1 MGYEARLRRARTS
14 LCGILLKH
22 VPFGSICGLISVCIQ
37 VTVSGN
43 GRTFLIDHENK
54 RFLKDGQPFRYVAGE
69 VHYFRVPRAY
79 WKDRLHRIKMAGL
92 NAVSFYIE
100 WSGHEPEPGQYNFE
114 DMYDLDAF
122 LKQVKEQDLLAIVRP
137 GPYISGDRDN
147 GGLPYWLHREQPN
160 MKYRVLDSEFLH
172 HLDRWIMKLCAVLSP
187 HTYNKAGPVIAVQ
200 VEHLYG
206 VNGACDHLYMEHLLT
221 MLQVRLGREMVFFRG
236 NPATKSYYDCDKV
249 RDILVTAY
257 MTPTEIPAVV
267 ASIVASAQVEPG
279 PLVISEYYTGNTDC
293 WGWPHKV
300 VAPQTLLQTFKT
312 LMAMNASV
320 SLYMFHGGTN
330 FGFTAGSREKRP
342 VVSSYDYEAPLSE
355 AGDPNAFYYDIRRAI
370 SPFKEYQAILHAMFA
385 TAQECQACIMFE
397 HAYCAA
403 SQLQTNAATE
413 NDFTCD
419 TCVTVCAV
427 FPQYLQVP
435 KDDPPGPSR
444 KIEIGP
450 VALDKYASLDEVMAH
465 FRGQNWLKRKQSAE
479 PLTFENLGQA
489 FGFVL
494 YSTTVTFATA
504 AKALLQ
510 LEGLSDRAYVYGKG
524 GEVSVFYSFAV
535 SGQVV
540 KVQNYVPTGINQTLS
555 ILVENMGRESL
566 SKTFA
571 NPKGFKSAKLNYVLL
586 KNWDVEAVPLT
597 TAEDINRVQ
606 QLLQKEDKGG
616 VPGFFH
622 GVFKLPEGQQR
633 LDTFL
638 DPTNWTKGVAFVNG
652 INLGRYWPV
661 TGPQITLYVPGPFL
675 KPHPEENSVMLFET
689 QGAPPRD
696 RTVRFIDKPRVNV
709 TILYPKP

>member
-1 MGYEARLRRARTS
+1 MEKRRVMGYEAKLRRARTS
-14 LCGILLKH
+14 LRGILLKH
-22 VPFGSICGLISVCIQ
+22 VPFGSICALMSVCIQ
-37 VTVSGN
+37 MTISGN
-43 GRTFLIDHENK
+43 DRTFVIDHENK

-69 VHYFRVPRAY
+69 MHYFRVPRAY

-122 LKQVKEQDLLAIVRP
+122 LKEVKEQDLLAIVRP
-137 GPYISGDRDN
+137 GPNISGDRDN
-147 GGLPYWLHREQPN
+147 GGLPYWLHIEQPN
-160 MKYRVLDSEFLH
+160 MKYRVLDSEFRH
-172 HLDRWIMKLCAVLSP
+172 HLDRWIIKLCTVLSP
-187 HTYNKAGPVIAVQ
+187 YTYNKAGPVIAVQ

-206 VNGACDHLYMEHLLT
+206 VYGACDHLYMEHLLT
-221 MLQVRLGREMVFFRG
+221 MLEVRLGREMVFFRG
-236 NPATKSYYDCDKV
+236 DPATKSYYDCDKV
-249 RDILVTAY
+249 REILVTAY
-257 MTPTEIPAVV
+257 MAPTAIPAVV
-267 ASIVASAQVEPG
+267 AATVAAAQVEPG

-300 VAPQTLLQTFKT
+300 VPPQTVLQTFKT

-330 FGFTAGSREKRP
+330 FGFTAGGREKRP
-342 VVSSYDYEAPLSE
+342 MVTSYDYEAPLSE
-355 AGDPNAFYYDIRRAI
+355 AGDPNALYYDIRRAI
-370 SPFKEYQAILHAMFA
+370 STH
-385 TAQECQACIMFE
+385 
-397 HAYCAA
+397 
-403 SQLQTNAATE
+403 
-413 NDFTCD
+413 
-419 TCVTVCAV
+419 
-427 FPQYLQVP
+427 LQVP

-444 KIEIGP
+444 KMEIGP
-450 VALDKYASLDEVMAH
+450 IPLDKYVSLDEVMAH
-465 FRGQNWLKRKQSAE
+465 FRGQKWLKRKESAE
-479 PLTFENLGQA
+479 PLSFENLGQA

-540 KVQNYVPTGINQTLS
+540 KIQDYVPAGINQTLS
-555 ILVENMGRESL
+555 ILVENMGREAHSQ
-566 SKTFA
+566 TFA

-586 KNWDVEAVPLT
+586 KNWAVEAVPLA

-606 QLLQKEDKGG
+606 QLLQKKDKGG

-622 GVFKLPEGQQR
+622 GVFQLPEGQQP

-652 INLGRYWPV
+652 VNLGRYWPV

-696 RTVRFIDKPRVNV
+696 RTVRFVDKPRVNV
-709 TILYPKP
+709 TVLYPKP

>member
-1 MGYEARLRRARTS
+1 MEKLRVIGYEAKLRRARTS

-43 GRTFLIDHENK
+43 GRTFVIDHENK

-69 VHYFRVPRAY
+69 MHYFRVPRAY

-172 HLDRWIMKLCAVLSP
+172 HLDRWITKLCAVLSP

-206 VNGACDHLYMEHLLT
+206 VIGACDHLYMEHLLT
-221 MLQVRLGREMVFFRG
+221 MLQVRLGRDMVFFRG

-267 ASIVASAQVEPG
+267 AATVASAQVEPG

-300 VAPQTLLQTFKT
+300 VAPQTVLQTLKT

-342 VVSSYDYEAPLSE
+342 VVTSYDYEAPLSE
-355 AGDPNAFYYDIRRAI
+355 AGDPNALYYDIRRAI
-370 SPFKEYQAILHAMFA
+370 STH
-385 TAQECQACIMFE
+385 
-397 HAYCAA
+397 
-403 SQLQTNAATE
+403 
-413 NDFTCD
+413 
-419 TCVTVCAV
+419 
-427 FPQYLQVP
+427 LQVP

-444 KIEIGP
+444 KMEIGP
-450 VALDKYASLDEVMAH
+450 VALDKYVSLDDVMAH
-465 FRGQNWLKRKQSAE
+465 FRGQNWLKRKESAE
-479 PLTFENLGQA
+479 PLSFENLGQA

-504 AKALLQ
+504 AKAWLQ

-540 KVQNYVPTGINQTLS
+540 KIQNYVPAGINQTLS
-555 ILVENMGRESL
+555 ILVENMGREAH

-571 NPKGFKSAKLNYVLL
+571 NPKGFKSAKLNYVPL
-586 KNWDVEAVPLT
+586 KNWAVEAVPLT
-597 TAEDINRVQ
+597 TAEDISRFQ
-606 QLLQKEDKGG
+606 PLLQKEDKGG

-622 GVFKLPEGQQR
+622 GVFKLPEGQQP

-689 QGAPPRD
+689 QGAPLRD
-696 RTVRFIDKPRVNV
+696 QTVRFVDKPRVNV
-709 TILYPKP
+709 TVLYPKP

>member
-1 MGYEARLRRARTS
+1 MEKRRVMGYEAKLRRARTS
-14 LCGILLKH
+14 LRGILLKH
-22 VPFGSICGLISVCIQ
+22 VPFGSICALMSVCIQ
-37 VTVSGN
+37 MTISGN
-43 GRTFLIDHENK
+43 DRTFVIDHENK

-69 VHYFRVPRAY
+69 MHYFRVPRAY

-122 LKQVKEQDLLAIVRP
+122 LKEVKEQDLLAIVRP
-137 GPYISGDRDN
+137 GPNISGDRDN
-147 GGLPYWLHREQPN
+147 GGLPYWLHIEQPN
-160 MKYRVLDSEFLH
+160 MKYRVLDSEFRH
-172 HLDRWIMKLCAVLSP
+172 HLDSRWIIKLCTVLSP
-187 HTYNKAGPVIAVQ
+187 YTYNKAGPVIAVQ

-206 VNGACDHLYMEHLLT
+206 VYGACDHLYMEHLLT
-221 MLQVRLGREMVFFRG
+221 MLEVRLGREMVFFRG
-236 NPATKSYYDCDKV
+236 DPATKSYYDCDKV
-249 RDILVTAY
+249 REILVTAY
-257 MTPTEIPAVV
+257 MAPTAIPAVV
-267 ASIVASAQVEPG
+267 AATVAAAQ
-279 PLVISEYYTGNTDC
+279 
-293 WGWPHKV
+293 H
-300 VAPQTLLQTFKT
+300 
-312 LMAMNASV
+312 
-320 SLYMFHGGTN
+320 
-330 FGFTAGSREKRP
+330 
-342 VVSSYDYEAPLSE
+342 
-355 AGDPNAFYYDIRRAI
+355 
-370 SPFKEYQAILHAMFA
+370 
-385 TAQECQACIMFE
+385 
-397 HAYCAA
+397 
-403 SQLQTNAATE
+403 
-413 NDFTCD
+413 
-419 TCVTVCAV
+419 
-427 FPQYLQVP
+427 LQVP

-444 KIEIGP
+444 KMEIGP
-450 VALDKYASLDEVMAH
+450 IPLDKYVSLDEVMAH
-465 FRGQNWLKRKQSAE
+465 FRGQKWLKRKESAE
-479 PLTFENLGQA
+479 PLSFENLGQA

-540 KVQNYVPTGINQTLS
+540 KIQDYVPAGINQTLS
-555 ILVENMGRESL
+555 ILVENMGREAHSQ
-566 SKTFA
+566 TFA

-586 KNWDVEAVPLT
+586 KNWAVEAVPLA

-606 QLLQKEDKGG
+606 QLLQKKDKGG

-622 GVFKLPEGQQR
+622 GVFQLPEGQQP

-652 INLGRYWPV
+652 VNLGRYWPV

-696 RTVRFIDKPRVNV
+696 RTVRFVDKPRVNV
-709 TILYPKP
+709 TVLYPKP